1 MLNIIR
7 KDLPQRLAARFS
19 SGASDIAHV
28 YSLVLGAGES
38 WFMSYRTKIGGA
50 SFAHDGLPD
59 KLAAWLRVKDANGFS
74 VRDIRRL
81 RVSLGPGNASFWA
94 DDGRDYF
101 WDNLP
106 SPLQLALEK
115 LKSPN
120 GGWARAPT
128 IVVLGLYQSYVMLSE
143 GGGGSYALSDYYP
156 WLEKELIALIKS
168 GRPGA
173 LKAIHHI
180 SIDQHDGQ
188 NFVMTL
194 VDGKVL
200 YYVPDQLNAGMF
212 QVVGPRPGNMLIRT
226 QTWSRFAQL
235 YHSERR

>member
-120 GGWARAPT
+120 G
-128 IVVLGLYQSYVMLSE
+128 S
-143 GGGGSYALSDYYP
+143 
-156 WLEKELIALIKS
+156 
-168 GRPGA
+168 
-173 LKAIHHI
+173 
-180 SIDQHDGQ
+180 
-188 NFVMTL
+188 TL
-194 VDGKVL
+194 
-200 YYVPDQLNAGMF
+200 
-212 QVVGPRPGNMLIRT
+212 R
-226 QTWSRFAQL
+226 
-235 YHSERR
+235 